1 MKRAERFDAPMNSVL
16 QDSSFARQ
24 PRFASVGTSILVHTA
39 IVGLLLLVSGP
50 VWTSAPPR
58 TVTRLVLPAPV
69 APLALVL
76 RKLPRHQSWKA
87 ATPALPE
94 PGAEPAVRQKLLSP
108 PVRAATQPVLRI
120 ELAPEMAPLTMP
132 TLPAVSIPALTVR
145 PALKVGMLNSPSAV
159 AATAPRATTAIGGFD
174 AGRAE
179 AGRRNNVAGSIVGS
193 GFDEPSSGRP
203 APSRHQLSNG
213 GFDQAET
220 PAAQSTVA
228 KVVSTPFEGIEIL
241 EKPRPVYTD
250 EARRLRIEGTVQ
262 LRVVFG
268 AAGQIRVV
276 AVVKGL
282 GHGLDEAAV
291 QAAEAIRFRPARRD
305 GHPVDAPAVIQI
317 QFQIA

>member
-1 MKRAERFDAPMNSVL
+1 MKRAERFVAPMNSVM

-24 PRFASVGTSILVHTA
+24 PRFASVGTSILVHA
-39 IVGLLLLVSGP
+39 GIVMLLLLVSGP

-58 TVTRLVLPAPV
+58 TVTRLVLPSPI
-69 APLALVL
+69 APLAVVL
-76 RKLPRHQSWKA
+76 PKLRLQQPLKTALPAAPAMAAEPSVPRKLLAPA
-87 ATPALPE
+87 ARTTTE
-94 PGAEPAVRQKLLSP
+94 R
-108 PVRAATQPVLRI
+108 VLRI
-120 ELAPEMAPLTMP
+120 ELAPVPEMALVTMP
-132 TLPAVSIPALTVR
+132 TLPAVSLPALALR
-145 PALKVGMLNSPSAV
+145 PAVQVGLLNSPSAAV
-159 AATAPRATTAIGGFD
+159 ARSPRAMAAVGGFE
-174 AGRAE
+174 AGPAE
-179 AGRRNNVAGSIVGS
+179 AGVRGHVAGS
-193 GFDEPSSGRP
+193 GFSDDSSGSP
-203 APSRHQLSNG
+203 AARRRQLSNG

-220 PAAQSTVA
+220 PAARSMVA

-241 EKPRPVYTD
+241 EKPRPIYTE

-276 AVVKGL
+276 SVVKGL

-305 GHPVDAPAVIQI
+305 GRPVDAPAVIQI

>member
-1 MKRAERFDAPMNSVL
+1 
-16 QDSSFARQ
+16 
-24 PRFASVGTSILVHTA
+24 
-39 IVGLLLLVSGP
+39 
-50 VWTSAPPR
+50 
-58 TVTRLVLPAPV
+58 
-69 APLALVL
+69 
-76 RKLPRHQSWKA
+76 
-87 ATPALPE
+87 
-94 PGAEPAVRQKLLSP
+94 
-108 PVRAATQPVLRI
+108 
-120 ELAPEMAPLTMP
+120 MAPLTM
-132 TLPAVSIPALTVR
+132 TALPAVYMPKLAVR
-145 PALKVGMLNSPSAV
+145 PAVQVGLLISPSAV
-159 AATAPRATTAIGGFD
+159 AASSPRATAEIGTFD
-174 AGRAE
+174 SGKAE
-179 AGRRNNVAGSIVGS
+179 AVTGNSVAKGIVGS
-193 GFDEPSSGRP
+193 GFDDPSSGRTS
-203 APSRHQLSNG
+203 PSRRQLSNG

-220 PAAQSTVA
+220 PAARSTIA

-276 AVVKGL
+276 SVVKGL

>member
-1 MKRAERFDAPMNSVL
+1 MNSVL

-24 PRFASVGTSILVHTA
+24 PRFASVGTSILVHA
-39 IVGLLLLVSGP
+39 GIVMLLLLVSGP

-58 TVTRLVLPAPV
+58 TVTRLVLPSRI
-69 APLALVL
+69 APLAVVL
-76 RKLPRHQSWKA
+76 PKVRLQRPLKTAL
-87 ATPALPE
+87 PALPAMV
-94 PGAEPAVRQKLLSP
+94 AEPSVPRKLLAP
-108 PVRAATQPVLRI
+108 AARTTTERVLRI
-120 ELAPEMAPLTMP
+120 ELAPVMVPEMALVTM
-132 TLPAVSIPALTVR
+132 PAVSVSAVSLPAL
-145 PALKVGMLNSPSAV
+145 ALKPAVQVGLLNSPSAAV
-159 AATAPRATTAIGGFD
+159 ARSQRATAAVGGFEAGPAEAGVRNHVAGGGFD
-174 AGRAE
+174 DAASGSA
-179 AGRRNNVAGSIVGS
+179 APRR
-193 GFDEPSSGRP
+193 R
-203 APSRHQLSNG
+203 QLSSG

-220 PAAQSTVA
+220 AAVRSTLA

-241 EKPRPVYTD
+241 EKPRPIYTD

-305 GHPVDAPAVIQI
+305 GRPVDAPAVIQI